1 MYRVSTG
8 NRISLSVKKVC
19 FRSAHWASDGL
30 GMKTAVSGVFKFF
43 LALNAEGKSLESRP
57 DTIER
62 GFDGD

>member
-1 MYRVSTG
+1 
-8 NRISLSVKKVC
+8 
-19 FRSAHWASDGL
+19 
-30 GMKTAVSGVFKFF
+30 MKTAVSGVFKFF